1 MGLIRMEHMERKN
14 SINILFIADPNS
26 LHNRKWM
33 RHFGL
38 NSARFRVFLCC
49 ETQET
54 PSEAVKKELLE
65 EGITFLTSLQPF
77 SIRTPFRNLA
87 AYDRFK
93 RLTQQWSID
102 CVHVLFATPYALWL
116 RNYTGKCV
124 ISTRGSDILQVIPSL
139 TIQKGIKKG
148 YYAYLFTLFYR
159 SFYRASLITS
169 TSHQQADA
177 VHHWFKKRATCIRT
191 GVDVAYIKEIDP
203 NYPVQ
208 VTDCFNVFSP
218 RFMQPLYDILFQVE
232 ALEHMEAEELTKIHF
247 LCIQGKKMDADYWNR
262 VELRLKKLEEKGLL
276 WHVLSYLEQDAMFR
290 ALKAADLVIM
300 TPKSDGTPNSAL
312 ECMAA
317 GTPLIISDL
326 PYDPELFE
334 GTCLKVT
341 NRTPAFLANL
351 IRSVMQ
357 GKYPDG
363 MLEKASEQV
372 AAFGNR
378 ALEMHKLEELI
389 YPK

>member
-1 MGLIRMEHMERKN
+1 MGPLCLEHMERKN

-26 LHNRKWM
+26 LHNQKWM
-33 RHFGL
+33 RHFGQ
-38 NSARFRVFLCC
+38 NPQRFQVFLCC
-49 ETQET
+49 ETNET
-54 PSEAVKKELLE
+54 PSVEVQSELKED
-65 EGITFLTSLQPF
+65 GIQFVTALRPF
-77 SIRTPFRNLA
+77 SIRTPLRNVLE
-87 AYDRFK
+87 YQRFIQLTG
-93 RLTQQWSID
+93 RLNID

-116 RNYTGKCV
+116 RNYNGKCV

-139 TIQKGIKKG
+139 TQQKGIKKL
-148 YYAYLFTLFYR
+148 YYAFLFAQFYR
-159 SFYRASLITS
+159 SFHRAHLITS
-169 TSHQQADA
+169 TSHQQANA
-177 VHHWFKKRATCIRT
+177 VQHWFKKGAECLRT
-191 GVDVAYIKEIDP
+191 GVNVSYIEEIEP
-203 NYPVQ
+203 FYPVK
-208 VTDCFNVFSP
+208 VSGRFTVFSP
-218 RFMQPLYDILFQVE
+218 RFMQPIYDILFQVE
-232 ALEHMEAEELTKIHF
+232 ALEHMEAEELVKIHF

-378 ALEMHKLEELI
+378 ALEMRKLEELI